1 MQRLHKAQT
10 AFTLVEL
17 MVVIAIIAILATV
30 ASPSFTEIKR
40 NSELVS
46 ATNNLVAS
54 LNNARSE
61 AMKNAANA
69 GITPS
74 TLGTDWNTAIIL
86 FIDKDFDG
94 VFDTSK
100 NDVSIKQTEILPNYL
115 TITSSNSAATALLF
129 NASGYLAQGFTNTT
143 FSIARNDVPAAEQ
156 VAQTRRVVIA
166 ATGRVRSCKPTGKSG
181 DDCKADSSN

>member
-1 MQRLHKAQT
+1 MLQFRKTQA

-61 AMKNAANA
+61 AMKNAA
-69 GITPS
+69 
-74 TLGTDWNTAIIL
+74 
-86 FIDKDFDG
+86 K
-94 VFDTSK
+94 
-100 NDVSIKQTEILPNYL
+100 
-115 TITSSNSAATALLF
+115 TSSK
-129 NASGYLAQGFTNTT
+129 
-143 FSIARNDVPAAEQ
+143 I
-156 VAQTRRVVIA
+156 
-166 ATGRVRSCKPTGKSG
+166 
-181 DDCKADSSN
+181 